1 MRLVIKTI
9 REVFYICLNK
19 EPVCYGSQLYYM
31 GLIMEVKFDEKFEEI
46 LTEEL
51 SEFNIDRSLIE
62 IEYVPY
68 NFQLVG
74 SLPIDLGQYMIRMKV
89 LTLEGEI
96 PDIDNWFRSHK
107 FIYAMMSK
115 SVRTDN
121 EQMDMMKFD
130 VGTIRSIATKIHD
143 IFRDFR

>member
-1 MRLVIKTI
+1 
-9 REVFYICLNK
+9 
-19 EPVCYGSQLYYM
+19 
-31 GLIMEVKFDEKFEEI
+31 MEVIFEEKFDEI

-62 IEYVPY
+62 IKYVAY
-68 NFQLVG
+68 NFQLMG
-74 SLPIDLGQYMIRMKV
+74 SLPVNLGQYMIRMRV
-89 LTLEGEI
+89 LALEGEI
-96 PDIDNWFRSHK
+96 PDPDIDNWFRSHR

-121 EQMDMMKFD
+121 EQTDMMAFD

-143 IFRDFR
+143 IFRGFRGQ